1 MLTFK
6 ELRKLSG
13 MNMVQFSKYFEIPYR
28 TIQNWDAGVRQCPD
42 YLLKLMQYKIENEQ
56 KKEGNQA

>member
-1 MLTFK
+1 MTFK
-6 ELRKLSG
+6 ELRKQSG
-13 MNMVQFSKYFEIPYR
+13 MNLTQFSNYFEIPYR
-28 TIQNWDAGVRQCPD
+28 TIQNWDAGIRQCPD